1 MYIEQVELKNIGPHL
16 SLTVKFDCGLV
27 GIVGANGAGKST
39 LVNAIYAALTND
51 FSRLG
56 SVKTDIITNG
66 VKGESYIRVEGKHQN
81 QSFVITRW
89 LHPNKNEFKIGKA
102 VFEKT
107 TDVNEAVM
115 TYLNISKTVIDKYVF
130 VAQWEMFNFLDQ
142 TASERAKT
150 FQYLCGTES
159 ASSLHKTCLDYVTK
173 QQGIEVIDNRN
184 ELEESLNEAQVAIA
198 RHRATGQ
205 AAKVHIMAE
214 EKLEAGKKLLA
225 SYGLGKEAQTQLVK
239 TIIKIEALE
248 NCLARFQKSQS
259 KVKFVR
265 RKDWQAK
272 FKGRVIAA
280 QQLLTRF
287 EDHRLAH
294 IEFLE
299 KAKEYKVYAHGVEIL
314 QRRKPLAPP
323 HYVGLEEQKLLTK
336 QRHGLEFQLKQI
348 VSLDSHERYC
358 TQCHQAIPE
367 EHIANIKAS
376 NEKRKSD
383 LAHVVHILDICESHD
398 TRMSE
403 YLVGMKACEN
413 ICARVQNEL
422 TVAKETMDLI
432 VADLKGFNA
441 EHKDEATRLRAKN
454 SIVEQ
459 QLVHYGAEVNKEEQR
474 ILGLQGELK
483 SNLEQQ
489 VVLQQQVN
497 RMPSVTKVAGMTAEL
512 GKHEESLLVWQQ
524 ALGGH
529 QEAKRSKFR
538 ILANLEQL
546 TARLAAHEKT
556 RKLLDIVSTAGD
568 VFHWNNLPKMVSQ
581 ANLQLLVGDIN
592 SNLQL
597 FSNPF
602 FVEADEDLTFKVFF
616 AGQEAVKAK
625 QLSGGQK
632 VILSIAF
639 RAALDRVFG
648 HNIGMMFLDE
658 PTSGL
663 DSDNVSFFKE
673 ALQRLTQKVG
683 KEHQLIV
690 ITHVQELGK
699 VFDQLIEI
707 KKG

>member
-1 MYIEQVELKNIGPHL
+1 MHIEQVELKNIGPHR

-66 VKGESYIRVEGKHQN
+66 VKGESYIRVAGKHQN

-159 ASSLHKTCLDYVTK
+159 ASSLHKACLDYVTK

-184 ELEESLNEAQVAIA
+184 ELEESLNEAQVAMA
-198 RHRATGQ
+198 QHRTTGQ
-205 AAKVHIMAE
+205 EVKVHIMAE
-214 EKLEAGKKLLA
+214 EKLEIGKKLLA
-225 SYGLGKEAQTQLVK
+225 SYGLGKEAQTQLVR
-239 TIIKIEALE
+239 TTTKIEILE
-248 NCLARFQKSQS
+248 SCLAHLQKSKS
-259 KVKFVR
+259 KVKFVQ

-272 FKGRVIAA
+272 FKDRVIAA

-294 IEFLE
+294 KEFLD
-299 KAKEYKVYAHGVEIL
+299 KTQIYKDYADAIKVTQEHKPIPADNYVDL
-314 QRRKPLAPP
+314 Q
-323 HYVGLEEQKLLTK
+323 EQKLLTK
-336 QRHGLEFQLKQI
+336 QRYGLEFQLKQI

-367 EHIANIKAS
+367 EHIANIKIS

-383 LAHVVHILDICESHD
+383 LAHIVHILDYCESHD
-398 TRMSE
+398 TLMSK
-403 YLVGMKACEN
+403 YLGKIKEREQN
-413 ICARVQNEL
+413 CAFAKNEL
-422 TVAKETMDLI
+422 TAAKETMDLI
-432 VADLKGFNA
+432 FEDLKEFNT

-454 SIVEQ
+454 SIIEQ
-459 QLVHYGAEVNKEEQR
+459 QLVYYGNEVNKEEQR
-474 ILGLQGELK
+474 SLGLQGELK
-483 SNLEQQ
+483 SSLEQQ
-489 VVLQQQVN
+489 VVLQQQIN
-497 RMPSVTKVAGMTAEL
+497 RMPSVTQVSRMTEEL
-512 GKHEESLLVWQQ
+512 CKHEESVLAWQK

-529 QEAKRSKFR
+529 HEAKRSKFR

-546 TARLAAHEKT
+546 TSRLTAHEKT
-556 RKLLDIVSTAGD
+556 RKLLDIVSAAGD

-597 FSNPF
+597 FNNPF

-663 DSDNVSFFKE
+663 DADNVSFFKE
-673 ALQRLTQKVG
+673 ALQQLTQKTG

-690 ITHVQELGK
+690 ITHIQELGT